1 MAPSRS
7 ESRAWAG
14 GRVVCEGPFL
24 EPWPRA
30 GHCAHGDQVAS
41 SHPRSAEASGAPV
54 CGGGDRGPA
63 GCGGKPGLQ
72 NLCPSVTCGFRAGL
86 RREREGRRPPR
97 GPDLREG
104 AETRPSR
111 QRVSRCVV
119 RRNEN
124 EVKISVKK
132 ITQISNK
139 DRTREGRERSRDSE
153 AKGGRAESGLRVTR
167 IWRSPRLLRAGRGS
181 QVGRPRRL
189 VRRLHRGHRPTRSFC
204 AQDLTWRR
212 RRRVGL
218 GEFSLLPLR

>member
-1 MAPSRS
+1 M
-7 ESRAWAG
+7 
-14 GRVVCEGPFL
+14 CEGPFL

-97 GPDLREG
+97 RPDLREG

-111 QRVSRCVV
+111 ERVSRCVV

-167 IWRSPRLLRAGRGS
+167 IWRSPRLPRGPRFAGGEAAPPVSAPAPGAPAHAFLLRPGPDLAAPAPSG
-181 QVGRPRRL
+181 
-189 VRRLHRGHRPTRSFC
+189 TR
-204 AQDLTWRR
+204 
-212 RRRVGL
+212 
-218 GEFSLLPLR
+218 